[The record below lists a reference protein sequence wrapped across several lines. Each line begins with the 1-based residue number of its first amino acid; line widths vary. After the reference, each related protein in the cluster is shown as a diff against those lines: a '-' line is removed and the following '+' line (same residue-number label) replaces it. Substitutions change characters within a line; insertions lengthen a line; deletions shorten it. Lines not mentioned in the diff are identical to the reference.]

1 VTNNGQQKNTHNTKD
16 QATRIPLKTGCELRC
31 SGRVK
36 IFLFHLWHPLCFS
49 CYKHGDKSWLWHTE
63 HTPGHLWHRYSGT
76 VYQVMVA
83 TVKLQLNCYF
93 YVC

>member
-49 CYKHGDKSWLWHTE
+49 CYKHGDKS
-63 HTPGHLWHRYSGT
+63 
-76 VYQVMVA
+76 
-83 TVKLQLNCYF
+83 
-93 YVC
+93 